1 HLLGCVKQLIF
12 LPSKYYMGR
21 VLQIPSDGDDPRKLK
36 SKPKKNEYFEHLNK
50 ASAKKRFVPKT
61 SQNGKLQT
69 QKKTHFDHPIQ
80 ILGRPNIRVGPMDPE
95 GSCEK
100 ERNCKKQNIRKTA
113 WI

>member
-1 HLLGCVKQLIF
+1 
-12 LPSKYYMGR
+12 MGG

-69 QKKTHFDHPIQ
+69 QKKTHFDHPSDLELIW
-80 ILGRPNIRVGPMDPE
+80 PE
-95 GSCEK
+95 QTTPSPIPG
-100 ERNCKKQNIRKTA
+100 QNSRFPQCPD
-113 WI
+113 

>member
-1 HLLGCVKQLIF
+1 MKQLIF

-36 SKPKKNEYFEHLNK
+36 SKPKKNESFEHLNK

-69 QKKTHFDHPIQ
+69 QKKTHFDHPSDLELIW
-80 ILGRPNIRVGPMDPE
+80 PE
-95 GSCEK
+95 YHPLPHPKSK
-100 ERNCKKQNIRKTA
+100 
-113 WI
+113 